1 MTATPA
7 WPPQSTPRLFVAQ
20 CLDGLAEIQ
29 IDGPPAHYLISVM
42 RMKTGAHVK
51 LFDDQ
56 SGEWLGEAS
65 DVGKRSLT
73 IALRGQLRPR
83 EIVPDIW
90 LAAAPIR
97 KARYDWVAEKACEL
111 GVDRFIPVLM
121 QRCVADKVK
130 PDRLRAHM
138 IEAAEQCGRTALP
151 KVDEVSKLSA
161 FLKMLEPG
169 RTLFF
174 ADEQGGAPAAKAC
187 AAHSGPAV
195 IIVGPEG
202 GFTDQERALL
212 VAHSSTVP
220 ISLGPR
226 ILRADSAAIAA
237 LSIWMSVNGD
247 WR

>member
-1 MTATPA
+1 
-7 WPPQSTPRLFVAQ
+7 
-20 CLDGLAEIQ
+20 
-29 IDGPPAHYLISVM
+29 
-42 RMKTGAHVK
+42 
-51 LFDDQ
+51 
-56 SGEWLGEAS
+56 
-65 DVGKRSLT
+65 
-73 IALRGQLRPR
+73 
-83 EIVPDIW
+83 
-90 LAAAPIR
+90 
-97 KARYDWVAEKACEL
+97 
-111 GVDRFIPVLM
+111 M

-202 GFTDQERALL
+202 GFTNEERALL